1 MSDPNQLLNQLRE
14 VFFQEAEEGLEVAEA
29 GLIELSNGTFD
40 LEALNSVFRAIHSIK
55 GGSGTFGLTRLIEFA
70 HTAEAILDAL
80 RSQDNPPAT
89 EVVDG
94 LLLSV
99 DHLRAMLAAER
110 DGSDL
115 DSARTQDLQAQLQ
128 VLLSLVQGGA
138 PSSATAAPVTAAPAA
153 PAATFAT
160 EWSIEFLPH
169 TDLMA
174 FGNDPI
180 LLLRELGSLG
190 PCRVEAILDR
200 LPSFEQLEPD
210 SIHLGWRIN
219 LSAAVEEAQIRD
231 VFAWVESETD
241 LNIKR
246 VEPAAGRPAT
256 EPAPITAP
264 TAPKA
269 IPSAARAMAA
279 AQPQQHREASSIRV
293 STDKVDALINL
304 VGELVITQSM
314 LSQIEKEVQIPQLD
328 RLRDGLAQLKRNTR
342 ELQDSVMQIRMLP
355 IKFVFSRFPRIVRDL
370 TTKLGKK
377 VDLQILGE
385 DTELDKTLLE
395 GVADPL
401 VHIVRNALDHGLETP
416 EERLAAGKPET
427 GSLRI
432 EAYHQGGDVHI
443 KVSDNGRG
451 LNLAG
456 IFKKAVQVGLVKAE
470 DRLSDAEIV
479 DLLFAPGFST
489 AAQVSDISGRG
500 VGLDVARRN
509 IQNLGGT
516 VEVDSKPG
524 KGTTFSIRLPLTMA
538 ILDGQLVQ
546 VGSQIYIIPLVAILE
561 SLLMGS
567 AHIRNI
573 AGQQEVYRLRDEPVP
588 VIRLYDIFGVPAER
602 KTLPNSLLVVVE
614 SGGKKAGILVDDL
627 LDQQQVVIKSLESNY
642 GSVSGVSGATILGD
656 GTVALILDVPGVVS
670 LANRQARRANDE
682 WGTRAARSQ
691 AGTASGAG
699 RSKA

>member
-1 MSDPNQLLNQLRE
+1 MSDPNQLINQLRE

-80 RSQDNPPAT
+80 RSQENAPAT

-94 LLLSV
+94 LLLAV

-110 DGSDL
+110 DSSEIDN
-115 DSARTQDLQAQLQ
+115 ARTQELQVQLQALMP
-128 VLLSLVQGGA
+128 LVQGGA
-138 PSSATAAPVTAAPAA
+138 SSPAAAPTAAATPAPAVSS
-153 PAATFAT
+153 TT

-169 TDLMA
+169 LDLMA

-180 LLLRELGSLG
+180 LLLRELKSLG
-190 PCRVEAILDR
+190 PCQVEAILDR
-200 LPSFEQLEPD
+200 LPSFDQLEPD
-210 SIHLGWRIN
+210 SMHLGWRIN
-219 LSAAVEEAQIRD
+219 LKAAVEEAQIRD

-241 LNIKR
+241 LSIKR
-246 VEPAAGRPAT
+246 VPPAATPTASGPAAIT
-256 EPAPITAP
+256 TPA
-264 TAPKA
+264 APKA

-279 AQPQQHREASSIRV
+279 AQPQQQREASSIRV

-416 EERLAAGKPET
+416 EERLAAGKSET

-432 EAYHQGGDVHI
+432 EAFHQGGDVHI

-456 IFKKAVQVGLVKAE
+456 IFNKAVQVGLVKPE

-573 AGQQEVYRLRDEPVP
+573 AGRQEVYRLRDEPVP

-614 SGGKKAGILVDDL
+614 SGGKKAGLLVDDL

-642 GSVSGVSGATILGD
+642 GSVCGVSGATILGD
-656 GTVALILDVPGVVS
+656 GTVALILDVSGVVS

-682 WGTRAARSQ
+682 WGTRPARPK
-691 AGTASGAG
+691 ADKASAAG